1 MEEQLN
7 SITTIIGFLTSHQN
21 LGSFFVKKLGNAM
34 WTLKSGISINNR
46 KKFENK

>member
-21 LGSFFVKKLGNAM
+21 LGVFCEEIRKCDVDIKKWN
-34 WTLKSGISINNR
+34 IN
-46 KKFENK
+46 